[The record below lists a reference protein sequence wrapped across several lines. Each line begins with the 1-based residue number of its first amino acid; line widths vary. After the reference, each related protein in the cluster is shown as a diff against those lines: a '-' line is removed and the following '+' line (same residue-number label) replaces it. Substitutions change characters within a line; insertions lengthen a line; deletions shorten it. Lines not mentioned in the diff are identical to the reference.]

1 MRPALACAARGQQY
15 VASYECAPLPSLS
28 LSPPPAGE
36 TASEIHHTRRV
47 TILSLLCISFLNV
60 EKFSLARRRGGS
72 SFFTVASPSLA
83 KELQQSLRSVCPMHI
98 FGPAHAAASLTP
110 TNPSKF
116 NSKMTRTPRSEKAA
130 YMRSTAS
137 LLNGTYHSPRD
148 SLNSLSFASAGS
160 ELPAPLA
167 GAAHS
172 SRMQLSPS
180 ATSYRLEDGASS
192 AREQSQREVR
202 WDDSVSTSYQLDHSP
217 SWLRYNRDDSLNMN
231 LVSVLA

>member
-1 MRPALACAARGQQY
+1 
-15 VASYECAPLPSLS
+15 
-28 LSPPPAGE
+28 
-36 TASEIHHTRRV
+36 
-47 TILSLLCISFLNV
+47 
-60 EKFSLARRRGGS
+60 
-72 SFFTVASPSLA
+72 
-83 KELQQSLRSVCPMHI
+83 
-98 FGPAHAAASLTP
+98 
-110 TNPSKF
+110 
-116 NSKMTRTPRSEKAA
+116 
-130 YMRSTAS
+130 MRSTAS